1 VGSARRVTKPSQ
13 VSRRSVERSRE
24 AGASRGTVLLAL
36 AANAL
41 IAVVKLAGGLLSGST
56 ALLAE
61 AAHSLADT
69 VNQTFLL
76 GSLSLAGREPTPDQ
90 PFGHGQQRFIWTFMA
105 AVSMFVAGATFAVGY
120 GVFELVK
127 GGGGSGDFAIAWITL
142 VIAAL
147 AEGASWL
154 RALRQTR
161 GEAREAEKSLW
172 RHIRETRDP
181 NVKMVL
187 FEDSAALI
195 GVAIAAAGIAL
206 EQITGATYWDSGAS
220 ILIGVLLIAVAA
232 WMARDT
238 AHLLAGAA
246 ATPRER
252 DAIAR
257 VISESDA
264 VSELLELLTMVL
276 GPNTLLVC
284 ARVDLAD
291 DLSSDDVEQVAN
303 ELDEAIRGAVP
314 DVTEVFLDATPSRTS
329 DARTAPR

>member
-1 VGSARRVTKPSQ
+1 MRERMTRPSQ
-13 VSRRSVERSRE
+13 VSRRSVERSRD

-120 GVFELVK
+120 GIVELLK
-127 GGGGSGDFAIAWITL
+127 GGGGSGDFAIAWVTL
-142 VIAAL
+142 VIAAG
-147 AEGASWL
+147 AEGASWV

-161 GEAREAEKSLW
+161 REARETGLSLYQ
-172 RHIRETRDP
+172 HIRQTRDP

-220 ILIGVLLIAVAA
+220 IVIGLLLIGVAA

-252 DAIAR
+252 DAIER
-257 VISESDA
+257 VITESEA

-284 ARVDLAD
+284 ARVDLANE
-291 DLSSDDVEQVAN
+291 LSSDDVERAAN
-303 ELDEAIRGAVP
+303 ELDDAIRRAVP

-329 DARTAPR
+329 DARTARR

>member
-1 VGSARRVTKPSQ
+1 MSRPSE
-13 VSRRSVERSRE
+13 VSRRSLERSRQ

-76 GSLSLAGREPTPDQ
+76 GSISLAGREPTPDQ

-120 GVFELVK
+120 GIVELLK
-127 GGGGSGDFAIAWITL
+127 GGGGSGDFAVAWVTL

-161 GEAREAEKSLW
+161 REAREAGVSLS
-172 RHIRETRDP
+172 RHVRETRDP

-206 EQITGATYWDSGAS
+206 EQITGAPYWDAGAS
-220 ILIGVLLIAVAA
+220 ILIGVLLIGVAG

-246 ATPRER
+246 ATPLER
-252 DAIAR
+252 RAIER
-257 VISESDA
+257 VVSGHDA
-264 VSELLELLTMVL
+264 VAELLELLTMVL
-276 GPNTLLVC
+276 GPNALLVC
-284 ARVDLAD
+284 ARIDLAD
-291 DLSSDDVEQVAN
+291 GLSSDDIERVAN
-303 ELDEAIRGAVP
+303 ELDDAIRDAVP
-314 DVTEVFLDATPSRTS
+314 DVTEVFLDATPAAPSRTS
-329 DARTAPR
+329 DGRMARR

>member
-1 VGSARRVTKPSQ
+1 
-13 VSRRSVERSRE
+13 
-24 AGASRGTVLLAL
+24 
-36 AANAL
+36 
-41 IAVVKLAGGLLSGST
+41 
-56 ALLAE
+56 
-61 AAHSLADT
+61 
-69 VNQTFLL
+69 
-76 GSLSLAGREPTPDQ
+76 
-90 PFGHGQQRFIWTFMA
+90 MA

-120 GVFELVK
+120 GIVELVK
-127 GGGGSGDFAIAWITL
+127 GGGGSGDFAVAWVTL
-142 VIAAL
+142 VIAGL

-161 GEAREAEKSLW
+161 GEAREAGLSLY
-172 RHIRETRDP
+172 RHVRETRDP

-206 EQITGATYWDSGAS
+206 EQITGAPYWDAGAS
-220 ILIGVLLIAVAA
+220 IVIGALLIVVAA

-252 DAIAR
+252 KAIED

-264 VSELLELLTMVL
+264 VDHLLELLTMVL

-284 ARVDLAD
+284 ARVDLVGG
-291 DLSSDDVEQVAN
+291 LSSDDVEQVAN
-303 ELDEAIRGAVP
+303 ELDDAIRAAVP

-329 DARTAPR
+329 DARMAQR

>member
-1 VGSARRVTKPSQ
+1 MTGPSE
-13 VSRRSVERSRE
+13 VSRRSLERSRQ

-120 GVFELVK
+120 GIVELVK
-127 GGGGSGDFAIAWITL
+127 GGGGSGDFAVAWVTL

-147 AEGASWL
+147 AEGASWV

-161 GEAREAEKSLW
+161 REARDADLSLY

-187 FEDSAALI
+187 FEDSAALV
-195 GVAIAAAGIAL
+195 GVVIAAAGIAL
-206 EQITGATYWDSGAS
+206 EQITGAAYWDAGAS

-252 DAIAR
+252 RAIEE
-257 VISESDA
+257 VISASPA
-264 VSELLELLTMVL
+264 VTELLELLTMVL

-291 DLSSDDVEQVAN
+291 ELSSDDIERVAN
-303 ELDEAIRGAVP
+303 ELDDAIREAVP
-314 DVTEVFLDATPSRTS
+314 DVTEVFLDATPSRS
-329 DARTAPR
+329 GDERMARR

>member
-1 VGSARRVTKPSQ
+1 MTRPSE
-13 VSRRSVERSRE
+13 VSRRSLERSRE
-24 AGASRGTVLLAL
+24 AGATRGTTLLAL

-76 GSLSLAGREPTPDQ
+76 GSISLAGREPTPDQ

-120 GVFELVK
+120 GIFELVK
-127 GGGGSGDFAIAWITL
+127 GGGGSGDFAIAWVTL

-147 AEGASWL
+147 AEGTSWV

-161 GEAREAEKSLW
+161 REAREREESLY
-172 RHIRETRDP
+172 RHVRETRDP

-206 EQITGATYWDSGAS
+206 EQITGAPYWDAGAS
-220 ILIGVLLIAVAA
+220 IVIGLLLIAVAA

-252 DAIAR
+252 RAIER
-257 VISESDA
+257 VIAESDG
-264 VSELLELLTMVL
+264 VEELLELLTMVL

-284 ARVDLAD
+284 ARVDLAAH
-291 DLSSDDVEQVAN
+291 LSSDDVERVAN
-303 ELDEAIRGAVP
+303 ELDDAIRRAVP
-314 DVTEVFLDATPSRTS
+314 DVTEVFLDATP
-329 DARTAPR
+329 ARAAQSAA